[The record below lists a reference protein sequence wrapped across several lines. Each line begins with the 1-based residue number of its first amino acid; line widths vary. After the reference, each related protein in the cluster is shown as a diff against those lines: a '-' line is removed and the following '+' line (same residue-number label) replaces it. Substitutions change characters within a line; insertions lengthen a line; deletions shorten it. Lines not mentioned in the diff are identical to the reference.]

1 MKQNNQLILVCLIFI
16 LVLCGCQSVF
26 NPYDDAFQCPEI
38 NEGTCTSIPD
48 AYEQSVSGKAP
59 IDPECSDCMKQP
71 LEENLDPSLSPTI
84 KSNRSFYQEK
94 KFEKLHSLIQ
104 TDAPPM
110 VVPPEVVRILVLSY
124 TGMEN
129 EMFGYRYIYFFAT
142 QPSWM
147 MSTGVE
153 DGGY

>member
-1 MKQNNQLILVCLIFI
+1 MLVMLILFI
-16 LVLCGCQSVF
+16 CGCQSVF
-26 NPYDDAFQCPEI
+26 NPYDDAFQCPKI
-38 NEGTCTSIPD
+38 HEGTCTSIPD

-59 IDPECSDCMKQP
+59 IDPDCTECMEQSI
-71 LEENLDPSLSPTI
+71 EENLDSSVSPAI
-84 KSNRSFYQEK
+84 KSHRSLYQEK
-94 KFEKLHSLIQ
+94 KFEKLHTLIL
-104 TDAPPM
+104 TDAPPT
-110 VVPPEVVRILVLSY
+110 VIPPEVVRILVLSY

-142 QPSWM
+142 QPTWM